1 MNASP
6 ERVDLAGLVLEVGN
20 VVAEDSEASVDLLHS
35 ISLAGVP
42 EIIVKI
48 VETFYNE
55 KSNVLPPGNR
65 WRLRLLDAVVV
76 LDERDA
82 RLSGG
87 HHQRLGLGR
96 RGGRGRGL
104 L

>member
-48 VETFYNE
+48 VYTFKKWE
-55 KSNVLPPGNR
+55 IERFTSWKPMASAAS
-65 WRLRLLDAVVV
+65 LRC
-76 LDERDA
+76 
-82 RLSGG
+82 GG
-87 HHQRLGLGR
+87 A
-96 RGGRGRGL
+96 
-104 L
+104 